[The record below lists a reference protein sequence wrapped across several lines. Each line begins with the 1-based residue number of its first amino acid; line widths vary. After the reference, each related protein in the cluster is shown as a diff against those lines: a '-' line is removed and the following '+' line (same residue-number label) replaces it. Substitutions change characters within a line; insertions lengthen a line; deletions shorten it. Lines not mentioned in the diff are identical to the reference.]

1 MNNGYSVK
9 SADASG
15 RVWNILDASGGQVG
29 ACSSQQEALRIAMLA
44 NSGLNKPRAQTIETP
59 SAAENEHKE
68 TNKPIAARP
77 QISEW
82 YSPDQRRAPW
92 SVLKR
97 ILRLG
102 ARRGARSVVGR

>member
-29 ACSSQQEALRIAMLA
+29 ACSSRQEALRIAMLA
-44 NSGLNKPRAQTIETP
+44 NSGLNKPGAQTIETS
-59 SAAENEHKE
+59 SAAENENRAV
-68 TNKPIAARP
+68 NKPTAVRP
-77 QISEW
+77 QMFEW
-82 YSPDQRRAPW
+82 YSPDQRRVSW
-92 SVLKR
+92 SFLKR

-102 ARRGARSVVGR
+102 ARRGARSVVNL